1 MGPINMRV
9 EKHLTIGR
17 FRTTFGK
24 TGICAN
30 RRMNAADIPNSD
42 SSPTDDLSRKN
53 QAGQAEPRIIE
64 SPDLFQGNSVIQIRH
79 GAEIYTLRQTR
90 LGKLILN
97 K

>member
-1 MGPINMRV
+1 
-9 EKHLTIGR
+9 
-17 FRTTFGK
+17 
-24 TGICAN
+24 
-30 RRMNAADIPNSD
+30 MNAADTPNSG
-42 SSPTDDLSRKN
+42 SSPADDRSRKN
-53 QAGQAEPRIIE
+53 QSRQAEPRIIE